1 MRTVLIVSLLT
12 NLFLTFGCVSFSANE
27 PKKQAPARKEPKP
40 IRSKQVKVA
49 VIDTGIDPDMLQRK
63 EFCNTG
69 HKDFTG
75 NGIQD
80 DHGHGTHIAGIID
93 QYAKDAVLVSE
104 VKPQEL
110 RDMKVNF
117 CMIVIK
123 YYDSNGS
130 DLMNVVHT
138 IEALRWAIDQGVDII
153 NYSGG
158 GIEPSAQ
165 EKALII
171 EALDK
176 GIKVV
181 ASAGNEH
188 SDLAKFPFYPAMY
201 DPRIYI
207 VGNGVSNKVKDRA
220 PTSNFGTPVNVWEKG
235 ENVLST
241 LPRGQY
247 GWMTG
252 TSQSAAIKSGKLV
265 RELLYGSQVV
275 SWGKIVE

>member
-1 MRTVLIVSLLT
+1 MKRLLVVSLLA
-12 NLFLTFGCVSFSANE
+12 NLSITFGCVSFSSNE
-27 PKKQAPARKEPKP
+27 TKRQVPVRKEPIP
-40 IRSKQVKVA
+40 IREKQVKVA
-49 VIDTGIDPDMLQRK
+49 VIDTGIDPDMLERK
-63 EFCNTG
+63 EYCKTG

-75 NGIQD
+75 SGIQD
-80 DHGHGTHIAGIID
+80 EHGHGTHISGVID
-93 QYAKDAVLVSE
+93 QYAKAAVLVSE

-110 RDMKVNF
+110 KDIKVNY
-117 CMIVIK
+117 CQIVLK

-130 DLMNVVHT
+130 DLMNLTRTVQ
-138 IEALRWAIDQGVDII
+138 ALRWAIDQEVDII

-158 GIEPSAQ
+158 GIAPS
-165 EKALII
+165 EEERKLII

-188 SDLAKFPFYPAMY
+188 SDLAKRPFYPAMY
-201 DPRIYI
+201 DTRIYI

-220 PTSNFGTPVNVWEKG
+220 PTSNYGTAINTWEKG

-241 LPRGQY
+241 LPHGQY

-252 TSQSAAIKSGKLV
+252 TSQSAAKKSGKLV
-265 RELLYGSQVV
+265 RELLYG
-275 SWGKIVE
+275 E